1 MCFSEKSSPDRRTIF
16 KREDGLEKA
25 CKVTRI
31 GELAA

>member
-16 KREDGLEKA
+16 ERDDGLERA
-25 CKVTRI
+25 CKLTRI